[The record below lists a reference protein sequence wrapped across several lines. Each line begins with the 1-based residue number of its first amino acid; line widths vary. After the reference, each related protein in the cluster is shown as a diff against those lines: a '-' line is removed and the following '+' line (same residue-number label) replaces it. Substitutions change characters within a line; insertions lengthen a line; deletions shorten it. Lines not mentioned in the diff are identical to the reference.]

1 MMLVNN
7 CIKEFGNSLKDRI
20 DPELID
26 YALDYINHSE
36 NVLAFE
42 TLCDYIADFDVKISE
57 DEYNKVLHI
66 VDLLGL
72 DLDNRFLYINPNK

>member
-1 MMLVNN
+1 MLINN
-7 CIKEFGNSLKDRI
+7 CIKKFGDSLKDRI

-42 TLCDYIADFDVKISE
+42 TLCDHIADFDVKISE
-57 DEYNKVLHI
+57 DEYNIVLHF
-66 VDLLGL
+66 VDILGL

>member
-1 MMLVNN
+1 MLVNN
-7 CIKEFGNSLKDRI
+7 CIKEFGNLLKDRI

-42 TLCDYIADFDVKISE
+42 TLCDHIADFDVKISE
-57 DEYNKVLHI
+57 EEYNKVLHI
-66 VDLLGL
+66 V
-72 DLDNRFLYINPNK
+72 

>member
-1 MMLVNN
+1 MLVNN
-7 CIKEFGNSLKDRI
+7 CIKEFGNFLKDRI

-42 TLCDYIADFDVKISE
+42 TLCDHISDFDVKISV

-66 VDLLGL
+66 VDLHGL
-72 DLDNRFLYINPNK
+72 DLDDRFLYINPNK

>member
-1 MMLVNN
+1 MLVNDY
-7 CIKEFGNSLKDRI
+7 IKELGNSIKDRL
-20 DPELID
+20 DPELVD

-57 DEYNKVLHI
+57 NEYQKVLHI

-72 DLDNRFLYINPNK
+72 DLDNRYLYINPNK

>member
-1 MMLVNN
+1 MLVNN

-42 TLCDYIADFDVKISE
+42 TLCDHIADFDVKISE
-57 DEYNKVLHI
+57 DEYNIVLHF
-66 VDLLGL
+66 VDILGL

>member
-1 MMLVNN
+1 MLVNN
-7 CIKEFGNSLKDRI
+7 CIKEFGNFLKDRI

-42 TLCDYIADFDVKISE
+42 TLCDHISDFDVKISV

-66 VDLLGL
+66 VYLHGL
-72 DLDNRFLYINPNK
+72 DLDDRFLYINPNK